1 MVPRLLCI
9 FWAFITGARAN
20 GDDGLSDFSN
30 DLATDL
36 APLLVLFG
44 DAMTKQYLSESTSFL
59 DYLIFAMGPIGIL
72 TAMVSTIRVC
82 GHSSL
87 RAFIGKSQEGEGTI
101 EAELCSS
108 TNRDVCEL
116 FNRGGIARVLGRPNV
131 LELVYTPQEGT
142 EGPRSLAD
150 PDDFTLD
157 LSRDY
162 FVRASEFGSSTG
174 WKRIKGTVLERST
187 KEQVLAEELAPSPNL
202 SLNVGIFKR
211 AKWVSIAIS
220 VIGIFLQ
227 TGVLALAG
235 VGVWFLGWNLNG
247 GRTSASKN
255 YAPVMFIAGTVLMCL
270 GMWSCAYL
278 IGQTTREVRFRR
290 CDPNSTDTTSED
302 SSSVATGAWSS
313 SSQSSSTG
321 ISYGPVRRRTRPQ
334 EVLTQDAKS
343 RLFWLQPGPQVIG
356 DQSFDPFG
364 YVEDPANPVQVWTS
378 SRKEFNDAFEM
389 RTYFAVLAVLIGYV
403 AQFIGLRGMKAWVSL
418 AQLGVCVTMSILRG
432 CLRMN
437 RLDKGSNQLAD
448 RLDIVSGYELD
459 WLSLQ
464 MVPQELEWTVNT
476 RCAKRFRSSR
486 RTRTHRT
493 QGSGDDSS
501 SYEYRPPQASMNS
514 RPMEGDEFSL
524 HRLIAIRKRLARL
537 TGQASSYEV
546 LASGCQ
552 RWKDESV
559 KVRSKARQ
567 VSAAICQVA
576 EKHLPKSA
584 RLQRL
589 ERGRISIPMVAYNK
603 HLDEHRRTELG
614 VNLHLSLEGGRPVWK
629 LDPVEVEALLGLWM
643 WELVDDSLLNDDCL
657 ASRERLDL
665 IPVSRIVSLTPNHE
679 NSDDDAANIHAEMS
693 FWSLSSLNLSQQHL
707 RLEGQPWY
715 SVKSL
720 WAATIERPSIDMHF
734 YRVRPGATPGAT
746 PGVPLGRYCGWNAV
760 QGDLQP
766 GYRGVFRAVISQLGS
781 NEGSLL
787 NVVSQDFLTTLLVS
801 LSRYMTIDQTKV
813 VVKGGRAHLENPTVN
828 DLVDAFSENGLG
840 SRETALLCII
850 PALRERLL
858 LSAPQDLLD
867 AIINTRWESLRS
879 PDPIRC
885 LKWNCALFS
894 PLDGRE
900 RRVFAQAL
908 RAVGEFYRTS
918 FRTSRLGIKSYP
930 FVSDGLVVWMH
941 RTYSGRAQGD
951 PVVKEILECYWAIA
965 QRLAHISRMKAY
977 TVQSENE
984 KKEAHS
990 KLLEALKDGDRTET
1004 LYRLCLVSAEAFRS
1018 DTLQPAL
1025 PLAVRNDWTEVAK
1038 DILDL
1043 QADLSS
1049 RDENGRSAVSY
1060 AAELGFEHHLKT
1072 LNERGANLDQPDDK
1086 QQTPLY
1092 YASDNGHKGI
1102 VKLLVSHGTVDIH
1115 RTDKEGHNALW
1126 AASRR
1131 GHKAIMED
1139 LLKRGVSPDCR
1150 KGEYEQAPFFLASSH
1165 GYTALALDM
1174 VDRMSK
1180 WEDAETGRELLA
1192 VAETRGYTEL
1202 IDKLRGKVANFS

>member
-1 MVPRLLCI
+1 MVPRSPYI
-9 FWAFITGARAN
+9 FWAFISGARADD
-20 GDDGLSDFSN
+20 DDGLSDFSN

-44 DAMTKQYLSESTSFL
+44 DAMTKQYLSESTYFL

-87 RAFIGKSQEGEGTI
+87 RAFIGKSQESEGTI

-142 EGPRSLAD
+142 EGPRSLID

-220 VIGIFLQ
+220 VVGIFLQ

-235 VGVWFLGWNLNG
+235 VGVWFLGWNLKG
-247 GRTSASKN
+247 GRTPASKN
-255 YAPVMFIAGTVLMCL
+255 YAPVMFICWNSSHVPRHVELRIPHRPDPRKRSAFDGVIL
-270 GMWSCAYL
+270 
-278 IGQTTREVRFRR
+278 TRRI
-290 CDPNSTDTTSED
+290 PP
-302 SSSVATGAWSS
+302 
-313 SSQSSSTG
+313 QK
-321 ISYGPVRRRTRPQ
+321 TRLPLLLEPGLPPPKARQ
-334 EVLTQDAKS
+334 L
-343 RLFWLQPGPQVIG
+343 PGPQVIG

-378 SRKEFNDAFEM
+378 SRKEFNDAFEL

-437 RLDKGSNQLAD
+437 RLGKGSNQLAD

-459 WLSLQ
+459 WLSRQ
-464 MVPQELEWTVNT
+464 MVPQELEWTMNT

-524 HRLIAIRKRLARL
+524 HRLVAIRKRLARL

-603 HLDEHRRTELG
+603 HMDEHRRTELG

-643 WELVDDSLLNDDCL
+643 WESVDDSLLNDDCL

-679 NSDDDAANIHAEMS
+679 NSDDDAANIHTEMS

-734 YRVRPGATPGAT
+734 YRVQPGVTPGAT

-894 PLDGRE
+894 PLDGKE

-918 FRTSRLGIKSYP
+918 FRNSRLGIKSYP

-965 QRLAHISRMKAY
+965 QKLAHIPRMKAY
-977 TVQSENE
+977 TMQGENE

-1004 LYRLCLVSAEAFRS
+1004 LYRLCLVGAEAFRS

-1060 AAELGFEHHLKT
+1060 AAELGFQHHLKT

-1086 QQTPLY
+1086 QRTPLY

-1165 GYTALALDM
+1165 GYTAVALDM

-1202 IDKLRGKVANFS
+1202 IDKLRGKVTNFS